1 MLMSNYVQ
9 ENNGFKLDLKYDTVR
24 GIHILYIDE
33 WYRLILPKTPGWEKE
48 LEHIEKMIADN
59 KFPRKAA

>member
-1 MLMSNYVQ
+1 MLNTTHKTES
-9 ENNGFKLDLKYDTVR
+9 NGFKLQLKYDTIR

-33 WYRLILPKTPGWEKE
+33 WYRLILPKKAGWEKE
-48 LEHIEKMIADN
+48 LEKIEKMITDN